1 MANTRLRLVTTPSQ
15 FAATVQF
22 LVAPKVDKIL
32 VKAKPAIENRI
43 SNLLRIAIGSSPT
56 IRSLKDGAGLQV
68 DFGLTNDA
76 ASAATNDIVNAVL
89 SSVNVFFKKAQRGKT
104 LGSLVIQIDP
114 ASVSAIVQT
123 SSIGSYISNGHQI
136 TWLDWLMTKGTQ
148 VIIEGFDVVST
159 SAFSDSLGYDDRSR
173 SGGGFMLQTGG
184 AFRVD
189 PKFAGTAGDNF
200 ITRAIIANGPNIRR
214 IIQEEFRRLF

>member
-43 SNLLRIAIGSSPT
+43 SNLLRIAISSSPT
-56 IRSLKDGAGLQV
+56 IRSLKDGQLQV
-68 DFGLTNDA
+68 DFGLSGDA

-89 SSVNVFFKKAQRGKT
+89 SSVNVFFKKSQRGKT

-114 ASVSAIVQT
+114 STVSAAVET
-123 SSIGSYISNGHQI
+123 SSIGSYLSNGHQI
-136 TWLDWLMTKGTQ
+136 TWLDWLMTKGTE

-189 PKFAGTAGDNF
+189 PKFAGTEGDNF
-200 ITRAIIANGPNIRR
+200 ITRAIIANGPNIRK